1 MSDELWLIRSGRRIR
16 ELGWVEKQE
25 VERDI
30 CLLYHQLAEYSYIMG
45 DLYFGTVFR
54 LPYWEYLAISGELA
68 SEDAAFIRDGCL
80 VMILAMAWETIDGAG
95 SYIHDFEDE
104 CIAAVASVEAEDQE
118 TLHLLKVVA
127 TALQIVKQG
136 GNQVAQDSM
145 RQLTEDSGWVHRQY
159 VEGYYTRAVD
169 LFQSR

>member
-30 CLLYHQLAEYSYIMG
+30 CLLYHQLTEYSYIMG

-54 LPYWEYLAISGELA
+54 LPYWQYLAISGPLD

-95 SYIHDFEDE
+95 SYIRDFEDE
-104 CIAAVASVEAEDQE
+104 CIASLESLEAEDQK
-118 TLHLLKVVA
+118 TLRLLEVVA
-127 TALQIVKQG
+127 TALRIVKRG
-136 GNQVAQDSM
+136 GNQVTEDAM
-145 RQLTEDSGWVHRQY
+145 RQLTEDSRWVHHQY